1 MMREDYLKNFLNCK
15 ESIINDESII
25 FQDGET
31 IIDYVLVYVT
41 DLSTI
46 SDFNLYSSRIRESFI
61 KVLVH
66 NFDIQIQQV
75 YIHINDYVSF
85 LYD

>member
-25 FQDGET
+25 FQDGEK

-46 SDFNLYSSRIRESFI
+46 SDFNLYSSMF
-61 KVLVH
+61 
-66 NFDIQIQQV
+66 
-75 YIHINDYVSF
+75 
-85 LYD
+85 